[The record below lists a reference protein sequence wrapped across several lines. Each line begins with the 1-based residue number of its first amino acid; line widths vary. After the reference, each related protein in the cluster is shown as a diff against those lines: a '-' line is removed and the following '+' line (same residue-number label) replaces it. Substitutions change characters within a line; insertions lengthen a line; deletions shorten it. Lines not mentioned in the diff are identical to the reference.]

1 MSEQRIL
8 LESGTNE
15 LELLAVLINDQ
26 TFGINVAKVQ
36 SIQQYDQKSIASL
49 PNKIPGI
56 LGMLLYRDKTIP
68 VMNLAQ
74 ILDIEETIEYEREIV
89 VVTEFNNS
97 VNGFKVNGVRRIYR
111 ISWKDLVPLDQAI
124 GNTNYFTGSV
134 SIEGD
139 QILVVDLE
147 HILSTIFPDLIIED
161 VSEENFLKNE
171 SITRDQ
177 LQIIFTDDSST
188 IRKGVSRA
196 LKSAGFSNITEF
208 ENGFQTL
215 QYLENNFGNG
225 GQNLSKVVLISDIEM
240 PQMDGLTLCKN
251 VKQNSNLK
259 DIFIIMFSSL
269 INKQMVVKCNAVK
282 ADNYVTK
289 PETNQL
295 IQLLDERCIGSA
307 D

>member
-1 MSEQRIL
+1 MDEQGIL

-26 TFGINVAKVQ
+26 PFGINVAKVQ
-36 SIQQYDQKSIASL
+36 SIQQYDQKSLAIL
-49 PNKIPGI
+49 PNKVPGV

-68 VMNLAQ
+68 VMDLAQ
-74 ILDIEETIEYEREIV
+74 ILDIQETIEYEREIV

-111 ISWKDLVPLDQAI
+111 ISWKDLVPLDQTI
-124 GNTNYFTGSV
+124 GDTNYFTGSV

-147 HILSTIFPDLIIED
+147 HILSNIFPDLIIED
-161 VSEENFLKNE
+161 VSDENLLKSE

-188 IRKGVSRA
+188 IRRGVSRA
-196 LKSAGFSNITEF
+196 LKSAGFLNITEF
-208 ENGFQTL
+208 DDGVQTL
-215 QYLENNFGNG
+215 QHLKINFENSE
-225 GQNLSKVVLISDIEM
+225 QDLSKVVLISDIEM

-251 VKQNSNLK
+251 VKQNSNLRN
-259 DIFIIMFSSL
+259 IFTIMFSSL
-269 INKQMVVKCNAVK
+269 INKQMIAKCNAVK

-295 IQLLDERCIGSA
+295 IQLLDGLCTGSGN
-307 D
+307 

>member
-1 MSEQRIL
+1 MSEQGIL

-26 TFGINVAKVQ
+26 PFGINVAKVQ
-36 SIQQYDQKSIASL
+36 SIQQYDQKSIATL
-49 PNKIPGI
+49 PHEVPGV

-68 VMNLAQ
+68 VMDLAQ

-111 ISWKDLVPLDQAI
+111 ISWKDLVPLDQTI
-124 GNTNYFTGSV
+124 GDTNYFTGSV

-161 VSEENFLKNE
+161 VSEENLSKNE
-171 SITRDQ
+171 RITRDQ

-188 IRKGVSRA
+188 IRKGVSSA

-208 ENGFQTL
+208 ENGSQTL
-215 QYLENNFGNG
+215 QHLKINFGNG
-225 GQNLSKVVLISDIEM
+225 EQNLSKVVLISDIEM

-251 VKQNSNLK
+251 VKQNPNLK
-259 DIFIIMFSSL
+259 NIFTIMFSSL
-269 INKQMVVKCNAVK
+269 INKQMIAKCNAVK

-295 IQLLDERCIGSA
+295 IQLLDELCIGSA